1 MNPPSLHY
9 RTTGPVARLTIDNP
23 ARRNAMT
30 LDMWTALPEL
40 VRRAEADPEVRVIL
54 LRGAGEA
61 AFCAGADISQFSEN
75 RSGEDGGRVYDA
87 AVEAAQAALCAAG
100 KPTVAYVR
108 GACFGGGVGIALSCD
123 LRVAAADA
131 RFRIP
136 AARLGLGYAFSNV
149 ELVAARLGASAT
161 ADLLFTA
168 RTVDAEEARRLGLVG
183 RLFGADEAD
192 AAVEDLVTAIGGN
205 APLTL
210 RAVKRALVELA
221 RPAAERDAGA
231 VDTLLRACQGS
242 EDYREGQ
249 AAFKEKREPRF
260 RGV

>member
-1 MNPPSLHY
+1 MSTPSLQY
-9 RTTGPVARLTIDNP
+9 RATGAVARLTIDNP

-30 LDMWTALPEL
+30 LDMWAALPDL

-54 LRGAGEA
+54 LRGAGDA
-61 AFCAGADISQFSEN
+61 AFCAGADIAQFSDK
-75 RSGEDGGRVYDA
+75 RSSEAEGRIYDA
-87 AVEAAQAALCAAG
+87 TVHAAQSALFAAG

-123 LRVAAADA
+123 LRVAASDA

-149 ELVAARLGASAT
+149 ELVAGRIGASA
-161 ADLLFTA
+161 AGDLLFTA
-168 RTVDAEEARRLGLVG
+168 RTVDAEEARRLGIVSRVLD
-183 RLFGADEAD
+183 ADGAD
-192 AAVEDLVTAIGGN
+192 AAVEELVTAIGGN

-210 RAVKRALVELA
+210 RAVKRALVEFA

-231 VDTLLRACQGS
+231 VDALVRACLDS
-242 EDYREGQ
+242 DDYREGQ
-249 AAFKEKREPRF
+249 AAFRDKREPRF
-260 RGV
+260 RGT

>member
-1 MNPPSLHY
+1 MGTPSLHY
-9 RTTGPVARLTIDNP
+9 HATGPVARLTIDNP

-30 LDMWTALPEL
+30 LDMWAALPDL

-61 AFCAGADISQFSEN
+61 AFCAGADITQFSDK
-75 RSGEDGGRVYDA
+75 RSGEAEGRSYDA
-87 AVEAAQAALCAAG
+87 AVQAAQAALFAAG

-123 LRVAAADA
+123 LRIAASDA

-149 ELVAARLGASAT
+149 ELVAGRIGVSAA

-168 RTVDAEEARRLGLVG
+168 RTVDAEEARRLGIVG
-183 RLFGADEAD
+183 QVLDAGQAD
-192 AAVEDLVTAIGGN
+192 AAVEELAAAIGGN

-221 RPAAERDAGA
+221 RPAAEREVGA
-231 VDTLLRACQGS
+231 VDALVRACLGS
-242 EDYREGQ
+242 DDYREGQ

-260 RGV
+260 RGT

>member
-1 MNPPSLHY
+1 MDGPSLRY

-30 LDMWTALPEL
+30 LDMWSALPDL

-54 LRGAGEA
+54 LRGAGDA
-61 AFCAGADISQFSEN
+61 AFCAGADISQFSEK
-75 RSGEDGGRVYDA
+75 RSGEAEGRVYDA
-87 AVEAAQAALCAAG
+87 AVEAAQAALFAAG

-136 AARLGLGYAFSNV
+136 AARLGLGYTFSNV
-149 ELVAARLGASAT
+149 ELVTARLGASAT

-168 RTVDAEEARRLGLVG
+168 RTVDAEEARRLGIVG
-183 RLFGADEAD
+183 RLFGAAEAD
-192 AAVEDLVTAIGGN
+192 AAVEDLVAAIGGN

-221 RPAAERDAGA
+221 RPAAERDTAA
-231 VDTLLRACQGS
+231 VDALVRACLGS
-242 EDYREGQ
+242 DDYREGQ

-260 RGV
+260 HGV

>member
-1 MNPPSLHY
+1 MGTPTLHY
-9 RTTGPVARLTIDNP
+9 RTDGPVARLTIDNP

-30 LDMWTALPEL
+30 LDMWAALPEL

-61 AFCAGADISQFSEN
+61 AFCAGADITQFSDK
-75 RSGEDGGRVYDA
+75 RSGEARGRVYDG
-87 AVEAAQAALCAAG
+87 AVEAAQAALSAAG

-108 GACFGGGVGIALSCD
+108 GVCFGGGVGIALSCD

-136 AARLGLGYAFSNV
+136 AARLGLGYAFANV
-149 ELVAARLGASAT
+149 ELVAGRIGASAA

-168 RTVDAEEARRLGLVG
+168 RTVDAEEARRLGIVG
-183 RLFGADEAD
+183 RVFGTEQAD
-192 AAVEDLVTAIGGN
+192 AAVEELVAAIGGN

-221 RPAAERDAGA
+221 RPAAERDTGA
-231 VDTLLRACQGS
+231 VDALLRACLDS

>member
-1 MNPPSLHY
+1 MDTPSLQY

-30 LDMWTALPEL
+30 LDMWATLPDL

-54 LRGAGEA
+54 LRGAGDV
-61 AFCAGADISQFSEN
+61 AFCAGADISQFSDK
-75 RSGEDGGRVYDA
+75 RSGEAEGQVYDA
-87 AVEAAQAALCAAG
+87 AVQAAQAALFAAA

-123 LRVAAADA
+123 LRVAADDS

-149 ELVAARLGASAT
+149 ELVAGRIGIAAT

-168 RTVDAEEARRLGLVG
+168 RTVDAEEARRLGIVG
-183 RLFGADEAD
+183 RVFDADQAD
-192 AAVEDLVTAIGGN
+192 AAVENLVAAIGGN

-210 RAVKRALVELA
+210 RAVKGALVELGQ
-221 RPAAERDAGA
+221 PAAERDANA
-231 VDTLLRACQGS
+231 VDTLVRACLGS
-242 EDYREGQ
+242 DDYREGQ

-260 RGV
+260 HGV